1 MCGGRGGVFGIR
13 FLVLGIDLWMGGW
26 CQSAVRGAVWDPGV
40 AQWGGSHDSTAAL
53 QLPLPLISCAF
64 SWARLHGT
72 VLVENSFLSLS
83 PTVNSAERW
92 QFSLDLAED
101 LMCWCCQSFADKTCV
116 WAKQHHG
123 WRLVAVLINQLSW
136 LLGRSGAGI
145 QVRAW
150 ISRFHLSLQTN
161 LLKFSGL

>member
-1 MCGGRGGVFGIR
+1 MCGGERARVWNSIPRSGNWSVDGRMVS
-13 FLVLGIDLWMGGW
+13 V
-26 CQSAVRGAVWDPGV
+26 SAVKGAGRCGDAGV
-40 AQWGGSHDSTAAL
+40 AWWGGSHDSTAAL

-92 QFSLDLAED
+92 QFSLDFTED

-116 WAKQHHG
+116 WTKQHHS

-150 ISRFHLSLQTN
+150 ISWFHL
-161 LLKFSGL
+161 LL

>member
-1 MCGGRGGVFGIR
+1 MCGGEGACLEFDSWFWELISGWEDGVSLQWEEQCGTQVW
-13 FLVLGIDLWMGGW
+13 LSEV
-26 CQSAVRGAVWDPGV
+26 GAT
-40 AQWGGSHDSTAAL
+40 TAAL

-92 QFSLDLAED
+92 QFSLDFAED
-101 LMCWCCQSFADKTCV
+101 LMCWYCQSFADKTCV

-150 ISRFHLSLQTN
+150 ISRFHLPLQTN